1 MGKILGYC
9 PICKHKCIYDCEFY
23 DDENE
28 ACLFVQA
35 LEKYVDKL
43 KVNNTVNTI
52 AENYLDTC
60 KGTTLEERIVYYD

>member
-28 ACLFVQA
+28 ACLFV
-35 LEKYVDKL
+35 
-43 KVNNTVNTI
+43 
-52 AENYLDTC
+52 
-60 KGTTLEERIVYYD
+60 